1 MSHEVNYED
10 MSAAN
15 IKALRKPI
23 APNLDAF
30 LEKFAAGLL
39 DMVPVDGR

>member
-10 MSAAN
+10 MSVAK

-30 LEKFAAGLL
+30 LDAFAAGSL
-39 DMVPVDGR
+39 DMAPMEE